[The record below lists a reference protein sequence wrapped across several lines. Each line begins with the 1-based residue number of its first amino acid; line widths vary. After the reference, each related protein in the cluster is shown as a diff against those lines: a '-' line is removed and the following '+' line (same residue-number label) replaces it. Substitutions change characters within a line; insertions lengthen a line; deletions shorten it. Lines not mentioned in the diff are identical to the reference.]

1 MHPRQHLK
9 RKYHILDWIH
19 IKSIYEGKKHKVFR
33 IWIGTNILLRSDI
46 TWNNIFYQ
54 FMNEKSLSNVTL
66 SWCIYVNI
74 WDESIIFWI
83 EYTLYQFMKEKKS
96 LKNEQ
101 KYYLKQ
107 YILSF
112 HGWKS
117 PSNVTTLMYPR
128 QHLWRKHHI
137 LDWIHIISV
146 HEGKKLIKWNST
158 LMY

>member
-1 MHPRQHLK
+1 MHPCQHLKQKYHWIHVKSVHEGKKVFKVWLFCCQFCLNMFKLKWHILSVHEWNKSIKCNSNFMYPRQHLK
-9 RKYHILDWIH
+9 RKFHILDWIH

-83 EYTLYQFMKEKKS
+83 EYTLYQFMKEKS
-96 LKNEQ
+96 L
-101 KYYLKQ
+101 
-107 YILSF
+107 
-112 HGWKS
+112 
-117 PSNVTTLMYPR
+117 
-128 QHLWRKHHI
+128 
-137 LDWIHIISV
+137 
-146 HEGKKLIKWNST
+146 
-158 LMY
+158 